1 MAADEVKVLE
11 EEILKKTK
19 LVAMLAPCYVV
30 DFDYPEVIG
39 QLKELGFDKVVE
51 LTFGAKMVN
60 LEYHKLLKKADKLV
74 ISATCAGIVDTIR
87 REFPQYADN
96 IARIYSPMVATA
108 MICKKIYPEHKTVF
122 VSPCNFKKL
131 EAKSAPGGCVDMV
144 VDAAE
149 LHALF
154 DSHGITPKE
163 VHRKHAFDKFYN
175 DYTKIYPTAGG
186 LSKTAHLKGVLKPE
200 ETLVVDGIAKLRE
213 FMKKPGQ
220 KIKFLDATFCVGA
233 CIGGPLLRKDIT
245 LAQKRKRVLAYV
257 TRSLHEPIADAK
269 RGIVKDAKGLKFS
282 Y

>member
-96 IARIYSPMVATA
+96 IARIYSP
-108 MICKKIYPEHKTVF
+108 IDLP
-122 VSPCNFKKL
+122 
-131 EAKSAPGGCVDMV
+131 
-144 VDAAE
+144 
-149 LHALF
+149 
-154 DSHGITPKE
+154 
-163 VHRKHAFDKFYN
+163 
-175 DYTKIYPTAGG
+175 
-186 LSKTAHLKGVLKPE
+186 
-200 ETLVVDGIAKLRE
+200 
-213 FMKKPGQ
+213 
-220 KIKFLDATFCVGA
+220 
-233 CIGGPLLRKDIT
+233 
-245 LAQKRKRVLAYV
+245 
-257 TRSLHEPIADAK
+257 
-269 RGIVKDAKGLKFS
+269 
-282 Y
+282 